1 MTIVALPADLGIES
15 SAELQ
20 QLLLPHV
27 ATEGLVQ
34 LDGQAVSRLH
44 CASLQLLAAFVM
56 SRRQGNHP
64 TRISASQAL
73 GQAFGLLGLQALL
86 DDPSTTSVH

>member
-15 SAELQ
+15 STDLK

-56 SRRQGNHP
+56 SRSQGNHP
-64 TRISASQAL
+64 TQISASQAL

-86 DDPSTTSVH
+86 DDASTASVH